1 MKKYLLIVMLILTI
15 EGDLFPQAKTR
26 RLPSIINHPSMNLF
40 APYMSFDGNALLFVC
55 DDGEDQA
62 LTVSY
67 TSRETDWAKPVVLPK
82 HVNHRLVYLPGF
94 ALSADGKRLY
104 FTAAK
109 SPVVGGYDIM
119 TSELKGTTWSEPQNL
134 AVPINSKTN
143 EGSPS
148 FTTDGNNIYFM
159 RCDKMDQNSAS
170 GCKIFSSKKKP
181 NGQWEEPRE
190 LPPNIN
196 TGNSQTPRIM
206 ADGETLIFSSDKLG
220 NGKGGMDLYVTRFKN
235 GTWTDPVP
243 MDFINTEKNDQFISV
258 AALGRYILKDA
269 PGARKTSELVEYL
282 IPNELRPRGVM
293 KVEGTVKDS
302 FNATIPSYISVTDL
316 STGKRAYT
324 GRPNADG
331 SYMFYLMEGTAYEM
345 SVDPEQSNVSFFSR
359 LFDLNSDK
367 IPQKERVNVIL
378 KKPEAG
384 DEFLMEMIAFRA
396 QSSQLEPSSEP
407 EIKRLIRLAK
417 SNPQFLFE
425 IEVTMNGYMEDS
437 VSTNPELTEVR
448 IDTLKT
454 QVAPIDSLTEAN
466 PKDSI
471 RIKTIYHNDRTL
483 KQAQSILDYIVK
495 QGGDANSFSLKGTAI
510 PVSTPDGRRLSIKV
524 LARAKA

>member
-1 MKKYLLIVMLILTI
+1 MKKYLLIVTLILTV
-15 EGDLFPQAKTR
+15 EGHLFSQAKTR

-55 DDGEDQA
+55 DDGEDQT

-94 ALSADGKRLY
+94 ALNADGKRLY
-104 FTAAK
+104 FTSAK
-109 SPVVGGYDIM
+109 SPGVGGYDIM
-119 TSELKGTTWSEPQNL
+119 TSELKGSTWLEPQNM
-134 AVPINSKTN
+134 AVPINSKAN

-170 GCKIFSSKKKP
+170 GCKIFASKKKP

-190 LPPNIN
+190 LPSTIN

-220 NGKGGMDLYVTRFKN
+220 NSKGGMDLYVTRFKN
-235 GTWTDPVP
+235 GSWTDPVP
-243 MDFINTEKNDQFISV
+243 MDFVNTDKNDQFISV
-258 AALGRYILKDA
+258 AALGRYLLKDA

-282 IPNELRPRGVM
+282 IPNDLRPRGVI
-293 KVEGTVKDS
+293 KIEGTVKDS
-302 FNATIPSYISVTDL
+302 FNAPISSYISVTDL

-331 SYMFYLMEGTAYEM
+331 SYMFYLMEGTTYEM

-359 LFDLNSDK
+359 LFDLTSDK

-384 DEFLMEMIAFRA
+384 DELPMGMIAFKDQSA
-396 QSSQLEPSSEP
+396 QLMPSSEP
-407 EIKRLIRLAK
+407 EIKRLMRLAK

-425 IEVTMNGYMEDS
+425 IEITMNGYMEDS
-437 VSTNPELTEVR
+437 VSINSELTEIR

-454 QVAPIDSLTEAN
+454 QIASIDSLGETS

-471 RIKTIYHNDRTL
+471 RLKTIYHNDRTL

-495 QGGDANSFSLKGTAI
+495 LGGDANRFSLKGTAI
-510 PVSTPDGRRLSIKV
+510 PVAAPEERRLAVKV
-524 LARAKA
+524 LVRAKA